1 MRHRQLALT
10 LCVALNLA
18 STRAASADTP
28 SEVEP
33 ELYFKGELLS
43 FCNAIKNN
51 DVAILERMIKN
62 GFRINTVG
70 KHNMT
75 PLLFALVHND
85 CNLKTI
91 EFLLQSG
98 ADPNIPISSEDFFI
112 SFERGK
118 FSYRLFF
125 GENASLI
132 SIKLAGDFF
141 RTVYKHKACI
151 NRLKG
156 MDFSPLDTA
165 IRHESSEQF
174 EIIKYLISKG
184 ADVNELNDTGMTLL
198 YSPIFRDPK
207 VAICLL
213 RSGANPLVIESMGI
227 SPIHML
233 AKVEDW
239 LYRSSP
245 DYEELRKIFEWFGES
260 LEEAREDL
268 KRRDRKSVITQ
279 PLALNSEIQLRKN
292 RIAERKAKLFAKVL
306 SRSYCIASIL
316 R

>member
-1 MRHRQLALT
+1 MRNLQFILAICLAFNLALT
-10 LCVALNLA
+10 RGA
-18 STRAASADTP
+18 SLDTP

-51 DVAILERMIKN
+51 DVSTLERMIKN

-91 EFLLQSG
+91 DFLLQSG
-98 ADPNIPISSEDFFI
+98 ADPNISTSFEDFFI

-118 FSYRLFF
+118 LRYSLHS

-132 SIKLAGDFF
+132 SIKLAGDYF
-141 RTVYKHKACI
+141 RTVYKYKACI
-151 NRLKG
+151 NRIKG
-156 MDFSPLDTA
+156 MDYSPLDTA
-165 IRHESSEQF
+165 IQYESSEQF
-174 EIIKYLISKG
+174 EIIKYLIAKG
-184 ADVNELNDTGMTLL
+184 ANVNELCDTGMTLL

-207 VAICLL
+207 VAIYLL
-213 RSGANPLVIESMGI
+213 RSGANPLVIDRMGI

-260 LEEAREDL
+260 LNEAREDL
-268 KRRDRKSVITQ
+268 KRRDKKSVITQ
-279 PLALNSEIQLRKN
+279 PLALDSEIQLRKK
-292 RIAERKAKLFAKVL
+292 RIAERKATFFAKVL
-306 SRSYCIASIL
+306 LRTNCISSNL